1 MLVSMK
7 MDGINITVK
16 LWTSSPFRMGAQ
28 MISQEDEKST
38 LLFPL
43 DPGIFIAE
51 LKKHVSM
58 VHREIK

>member
-1 MLVSMK
+1 MK

-16 LWTSSPFRMGAQ
+16 LWASYPLRMGAR

-43 DPGIFIAE
+43 DPGIFIAVF
-51 LKKHVSM
+51 KKRVCK
-58 VHREIK
+58 VQREIK